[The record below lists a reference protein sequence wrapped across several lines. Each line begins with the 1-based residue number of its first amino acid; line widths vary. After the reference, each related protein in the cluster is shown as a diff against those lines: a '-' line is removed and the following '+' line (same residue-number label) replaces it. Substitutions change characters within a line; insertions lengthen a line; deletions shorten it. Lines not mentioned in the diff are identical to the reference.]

1 LALKSTQLGDHG
13 VAAMSASAEHLKQLT
28 YLDLSH
34 NDISCMGG
42 GDFAG
47 FERCVEQLQHL
58 DMSHNN
64 IGDEGVNVVVSGQ
77 GWQQL
82 HALDLSH
89 NNIDKV
95 GALAVAN
102 AARGWRQ
109 LQFLDL
115 RHNKA
120 NSLPRQLIFRL
131 PALRLCCHCDPSK

>member
-1 LALKSTQLGDHG
+1 MTF
-13 VAAMSASAEHLKQLT
+13 ASVLRCGEHLQH
-28 YLDLSH
+28 LDLSH
-34 NDISCMGG
+34 NG
-42 GDFAG
+42 
-47 FERCVEQLQHL
+47 
-58 DMSHNN
+58 
-64 IGDEGVNVVVSGQ
+64 IGDDGVDVVVSAQ
-77 GWQQL
+77 GWRQL
-82 HALDLSH
+82 HVLDLSD

-120 NSLPRQLIFRL
+120 HSLPRQLMFRL